1 MALYLKT
8 YHWPHIKCMYW
19 CYQNQVLRQINSYYI
34 CCDNTSK
41 FLMLVSLIVNE
52 KRPKLYV
59 YTYLRTHTASFGH
72 ILNACDGAVS
82 QFLCSIN
89 SYYICCGN
97 SSEFLMLVGGLPL
110 KWKIPKTKNCI

>member
-19 CYQNQVLRQINSYYI
+19 CYQNQVLHQINSYYI

-41 FLMLVSLIVNE
+41 FLMLVSLIVNK
-52 KRPKLYV
+52 KRQKLYV

-82 QFLCSIN
+82 QFLC
-89 SYYICCGN
+89 
-97 SSEFLMLVGGLPL
+97 
-110 KWKIPKTKNCI
+110 